1 MSYQP
6 PSVHGLPIMMNKKH
20 QLGVIS
26 LECQHAVANTLNKTQ
41 ATELGDQMASELSKV
56 LRLSPETS
64 LVVAAACYPTESL
77 LTPDFVIHNNLI
89 KYASAVFQGEQQQ
102 HRVLA
107 IGAHQGAM
115 PDGLQPPDSPAPLM
129 HVPFVLITEDPAVIH
144 RFENTMLDK
153 GMVSPPTYQLLC
165 DVFQSQ
171 IIHANYMTHL
181 DLIAMMHN
189 HYNQVGMHH
198 LWQVIES
205 ALLADKPSLE
215 VTHNRQTFYLRNRQV
230 YMPFYTRQS
239 FLTHYPDST
248 EQDYPVWLL
257 AQRLAAEVFNSHGLQ
272 ALFFIAD
279 NLKDPYDETLK
290 HNRINRSFYH
300 HQESTDQHPQQAQLV
315 DYIHPT
321 AGYVWT
327 VLTETSGR
335 QHWFYPLDQSGQS
348 AIDVYL
354 ETEYNELY
362 QAANKQKQRLDG
374 RSKESSGCH

>member
-1 MSYQP
+1 MSYPP
-6 PSVHGLPIMMNKKH
+6 PSVLGLPIMTNKKH
-20 QLGVIS
+20 HFGVIS
-26 LECQHAVANTLNKTQ
+26 LECQHSVTPILSKDQ

-64 LVVAAACYPTESL
+64 LVVAAACYPTEAL

-115 PDGLQPPDSPAPLM
+115 PAGLQPPDSPAPLM
-129 HVPFVLITEDPAVIH
+129 HVPFVLITEDQAVIN
-144 RFENTMLDK
+144 RFETTLLDK

-165 DVFQSQ
+165 DFFQSQ

-205 ALLADKPSLE
+205 ALLADNPSLE
-215 VTHNRQTFYLRNRQV
+215 VTHNRQFFYLRNRQV
-230 YMPFYTRQS
+230 YMPFYSHQS
-239 FLTHYPDST
+239 FLTHYPDSI

-279 NLKDPYDETLK
+279 NLKEPNDEALK
-290 HNRINRSFYH
+290 DNRIKHSFYH
-300 HQESTDQHPQQAQLV
+300 HQESTEHPPQQTQLV
-315 DYIHPT
+315 DYMHPQ

-327 VLTETSGR
+327 VLTEMSGR
-335 QHWFYPLDQSGQS
+335 QHWFYPLDQSGQA
-348 AIDVYL
+348 AIDAYL
-354 ETEYNELY
+354 ETEYSELY
-362 QAANKQKQRLDG
+362 QTAIKQKQRLEG
-374 RSKESSGCH
+374 RSQESSG